1 MKETLKKLTE
11 YKPLDIPK
19 IKALDLRRTVKE
31 LPKKE
36 VQKVR
41 SATIVYQYKG

>member
-11 YKPLDIPK
+11 YKPLDLPK
-19 IKALDLRRTVKE
+19 IKALDLRRPYEK
-31 LPKKE
+31 PKKE
-36 VQKVR
+36 ENKVR